1 MAITEL
7 LLILLVVLTVL
18 ALSLLALL
26 LRRSSE
32 RERERSF
39 IEVEERLAAL
49 ERSLERSERLITDEL
64 ATGRGEARSH
74 GKESREE
81 MNATLTS
88 VGNSLLTRMTEIA
101 TLQKNQLDTFSRQFA
116 TANRADEER
125 LERMRTT
132 VEGQLKSLQEENSK
146 KLDQMRSIVDEKL
159 HATLEK
165 RLGDSFKLVSER
177 LEQVYK
183 GLGEMHSLA
192 SGVGDLKRILT
203 NVKTRG
209 TWGEMQLGSLLERVL
224 TTDQYA
230 KNVATRKGSDERVEF
245 AIKMPGSRES
255 GGKTVWLPIDAKFPQ
270 ENYQRLIDARERGDT
285 AAADE
290 AARLLV
296 TGIKGEA
303 KTIRSKYLEP
313 PGTTD
318 FAVMFLPVEGLYGEV
333 LRIPGLFDTVQREY
347 RVTITGPTT
356 LAALLN
362 ALQMGF
368 TTLAI
373 EKRSSE
379 VWGLLG
385 TVKREFGRFG
395 DLLDKTHKKL
405 QEASNTIEDAARKSR
420 TIERKLKN
428 VQELPSPETGALA
441 ADASDTNDSA
451 R

>member
-1 MAITEL
+1 MATTEL
-7 LLILLVVLTVL
+7 LQLLLVILTIL
-18 ALSLLALL
+18 ALLLLALL
-26 LRRSSE
+26 LRRTSE
-32 RERERSF
+32 RERRS
-39 IEVEERLAAL
+39 IAVEERLAAL

-64 ATGRGEARSH
+64 SKGRGEARSH

-81 MNATLTS
+81 MSATLTS
-88 VGNSLLTRMTEIA
+88 VSGSLLSRMTEIA
-101 TLQKNQLDTFSRQFA
+101 TLQKNQLDTFSKQLA
-116 TANRADEER
+116 TANRAEEER

-132 VEGQLKSLQEENSK
+132 VEGQLKNLREENSK

-165 RLGDSFKLVSER
+165 RLGESFKMVSER

-183 GLGEMHSLA
+183 GLGEMHTLA
-192 SGVGDLKRILT
+192 AGVGDLKRILT

-209 TWGEMQLGSLLERVL
+209 TWGEMQLGSLLEQIL
-224 TTDQYA
+224 TPDQYE
-230 KNVATRKGSDERVEF
+230 KNVATRKGSSERVEF
-245 AIKMPGSRES
+245 AIKMPGNR
-255 GGKTVWLPIDAKFPQ
+255 GNDGQAVWLPIDAKFPR
-270 ENYQRLIDARERGDT
+270 ENYQRLVDARERGDN
-285 AAADE
+285 AGADE
-290 AARLLV
+290 AARLLI
-296 TGIKGEA
+296 TGVKQEA
-303 KTIRSKYLEP
+303 KTIRSKYIEP
-313 PGTTD
+313 PDTTD
-318 FAVMFLPVEGLYGEV
+318 FAIMFLPVEGLYGEI
-333 LRIPGLFDTVQREY
+333 LAIPGLFDTVQREY

-385 TVKREFGRFG
+385 AVKREFGKFG

-428 VQELPSPETGALA
+428 VQELPPTEKSSLA
-441 ADASDTNDSA
+441 ADTNENDNTNS
-451 R
+451 

>member
-1 MAITEL
+1 MAVTEL

-26 LRRSSE
+26 LRRTSE
-32 RERERSF
+32 RKL

-64 ATGRGEARSH
+64 AKGRGEARSH

-88 VGNSLLTRMTEIA
+88 VSNSLLTRMTEIA
-101 TLQKNQLDTFSRQFA
+101 TLQKNQLDTFSKQLA

-132 VEGQLKSLQEENSK
+132 VEGRLKSLQEENSK
-146 KLDQMRSIVDEKL
+146 KLDQMRSVVDEKL

-209 TWGEMQLGSLLERVL
+209 IWGEMQLGSLLEQIL

-245 AIKMPGSRES
+245 AIKMPGGLQS

-270 ENYQRLIDARERGDT
+270 DNYQRLIDARERGDT
-285 AAADE
+285 AGADE

-296 TGIKGEA
+296 TGIKAEA

-313 PGTTD
+313 PETTD

-333 LRIPGLFDTVQREY
+333 LGMPGLCDTVQREY

-379 VWGLLG
+379 VWALLG
-385 TVKREFGRFG
+385 AVRREFGKFG

-428 VQELPSPETGALA
+428 VQELPSPGTVALA
-441 ADASDTNDSA
+441 ADINDTD